1 MSADQ
6 PSSNVR
12 TSLISLIL
20 LAVLLAGAYLL
31 GVNRSS
37 RDLMSALKER
47 DAKGQ
52 LVDDMLA
59 NLRASSEAEK
69 RAVMTE
75 SDEDSKAYADE
86 SEQKVIAVQKLGAEL
101 EGLIKRGK
109 QPEQLKLVE
118 EFDASFAKY
127 RMLNREILDLDEE
140 STNLK
145 AQRLSFG
152 PATEALKRFEA
163 ALNKVAAD
171 LNADEARLQASS
183 TSSQAIAAAY
193 KLLALQSKH
202 IVEPSDQQMNLIETE
217 MGALDK
223 QIADSLATLSQTA
236 GQPAQAAVEQA
247 QAAYKEFQSVQSQI
261 IELSRQNSNIRSLAL
276 SLGEKRMATARCIEA
291 LAALRKTVRGE
302 EYPATRW

>member
-1 MSADQ
+1 MSDSQ
-6 PSSNVR
+6 PNSNVR
-12 TSLISLIL
+12 TSVFSLIG
-20 LAVLLAGAYLL
+20 LAILLAGAYFL

-37 RDLMSALKER
+37 RDLISTLKER

-75 SDEDSKAYADE
+75 SDEDSKAFADE
-86 SEQKVIAVQKLGAEL
+86 SEQKSAAVQQSRGEL
-101 EGLIKRGK
+101 EALIKRGH
-109 QPEQLKLVE
+109 QTEQLKLIE

-127 RMLNREILDLDEE
+127 QTLNREILDLDAE

-152 PATEALKRFEA
+152 PATEALKRFET
-163 ALNKVAAD
+163 ALNQVAAD
-171 LNADEARLQASS
+171 QNDDADGRNASATSWQAV
-183 TSSQAIAAAY
+183 AAAY
-193 KLLALQSKH
+193 KLLALQSRH
-202 IVEPSDQQMNLIETE
+202 IVEPNDKQMTLLETE

-223 QIADSLATLSQTA
+223 QIGGNLETLSQSA

-247 QAAYKEFQSVQSQI
+247 QAAYKDFQAVQSQI

-276 SLGEKRMATARCIEA
+276 SLGEKRMATARCIET
-291 LAALRKTVRGE
+291 LTALRKAIRGE

>member
-6 PSSNVR
+6 PNSNVR

-20 LAVLLAGAYLL
+20 LVVLLAGAYLL

-37 RDLMSALKER
+37 RDLVSAIKER

-59 NLRASSEAEK
+59 DLRASSEAEK

-75 SDEDSKAYADE
+75 SDEDSKAFADE
-86 SEQKVIAVQKLGAEL
+86 SEQKVVAVQKLGAEL
-101 EGLIKRGK
+101 EGPIKGGR
-109 QPEQLKLVE
+109 QAEQLKLIE
-118 EFDASFAKY
+118 EFDASFTKY
-127 RMLNREILDLDEE
+127 QTLNREILDLDEE

-152 PATEALKRFEA
+152 PATEALKRFET
-163 ALNKVAAD
+163 ALNQVVANQ
-171 LNADEARLQASS
+171 NAGDARLQASS
-183 TSSQAIAAAY
+183 TSSQAIAAGY
-193 KLLALQSKH
+193 KLLALQSRH
-202 IVEPSDQQMNLIETE
+202 IVEPSDEQMSLLERE
-217 MGALDK
+217 MGDLDK
-223 QIADSLATLSQTA
+223 QIAGNLATLSQTA
-236 GQPAQAAVEQA
+236 GQPVQAAVEQA
-247 QAAYKEFQSVQSQI
+247 QAAYKEFQSVQAQI

-291 LAALRKTVRGE
+291 LTALQKAIQDE